1 MASAG
6 SSGSPLAGTS
16 PTEKPQ
22 KVLASCYDQAK
33 ACWTLPHRLSHQE
46 QTVLNQTPRAVVDS
60 DGVLWVAWS
69 GRPSADD
76 VDQPWGIYLS
86 RFTGDDWSAPVLVSA
101 EGESSRAPDIVV
113 GDDKRVWITWHAGT
127 GDAMKI
133 KVLECERDGGTR

>member
-1 MASAG
+1 M
-6 SSGSPLAGTS
+6 
-16 PTEKPQ
+16 
-22 KVLASCYDQAK
+22 
-33 ACWTLPHRLSHQE
+33 
-46 QTVLNQTPRAVVDS
+46 
-60 DGVLWVAWS
+60 LWVAWS